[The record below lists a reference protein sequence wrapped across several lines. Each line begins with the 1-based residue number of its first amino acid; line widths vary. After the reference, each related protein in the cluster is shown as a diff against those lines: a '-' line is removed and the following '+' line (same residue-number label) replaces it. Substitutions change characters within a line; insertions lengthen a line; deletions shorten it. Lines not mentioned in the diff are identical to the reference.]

1 MKAKKLM
8 IDIILLGIIAVLI
21 FFMCWT
27 SNMFAYLDLDL
38 GKLVYGLNAG
48 SAQIVNQGEIPFW
61 YPYTWGGLSGAHSY
75 FQTYDI
81 IAVILYFVFFDSD
94 LGMLSWSWISGYMM
108 IHYFIFATGIF
119 FLLQKKI
126 SQWQSFFVSSLVVF
140 SNITFN
146 MWQMV
151 SIFAAVSYI
160 PLILLFIDKA
170 YDSEKRDGYKW
181 CIICSLLMAL
191 GVLSNLSFGTVMILI
206 SYGLFFLVK
215 VAYNK
220 NNWKHILRMALV
232 SGFFCIG
239 WSVFGLLDFV
249 NFTNHSIRQV
259 DSKLLIG
266 TERLT
271 YEEFVAHPISSDTL
285 SGFFNGN
292 VLNVT
297 GLSVCTIVIFL
308 CVMGVFAKNKHFY
321 TKYAITQ
328 FVVIIAYICSCL
340 LPQVVYYL
348 PVFNQVREQYLYCY
362 LLSWP
367 IAIIASQGLE
377 ALILEVKCIYEK
389 NKSDIFYAK
398 PIMILVMSIIALCQ
412 IISPNNMR
420 RYNIVLIGMG
430 VIWIGICII
439 RKYNVKK
446 FAFLLAIGI
455 VLINF
460 IYMKDILLNQ
470 GMNTHQASQKVEVV
484 NSNLIENIEKLE
496 EISEKEEGWQFI
508 GWGID
513 GTAYPAN
520 ALVAL
525 GYKEEIPYLNPSLRK
540 VRLLHDSLDLIK
552 RFAIQNIKYILV
564 DPTEANQS
572 IIEMFENSQYDGE
585 KTNIKYEGEF
595 SIYDSYGA
603 TETSDKVVFE
613 NTFRNGVAWF
623 VEDIITYSDAMS
635 VEDVVGIMNSEDFN
649 PLTMGLVN
657 EKFLENKN
665 IDLLK
670 GDSSNT
676 IAEVIEYK
684 ANTIKINTRS
694 EDTRLMVT
702 SEVFY
707 PGWNVYIDGEKASLI
722 EVNYAYKGV
731 IVPGGAHE
739 IELVYH
745 PPLWK
750 ISMIIWGLTCC
761 GAVIIL
767 FRKRAKY
774 EK

>member
-1 MKAKKLM
+1 M
-8 IDIILLGIIAVLI
+8 IDIKKKRIINILSVGILAILI
-21 FFMCWT
+21 ICIFWT

-48 SAQIVNQGEIPFW
+48 SAQIVNQGEVPFW
-61 YPYTWGGLSGAHSY
+61 YPYTWGGISGAHSY

-81 IAVILYFVFFDSD
+81 IANILYFIFFDSD
-94 LGMLSWSWISGYMM
+94 LGMLSWSWISGYMI
-108 IHYFIFATGIF
+108 IHYFIFAVGIF

-126 SQWQSFFVSSLVVF
+126 TQWQSLFVSSLVVF
-140 SNITFN
+140 SNVTFN
-146 MWQMV
+146 MWQMISV
-151 SIFAAVSYI
+151 FGAVSYI

-170 YDSEKRDGYKW
+170 YDSEKRAGLKW
-181 CIICSLLMAL
+181 CVVCSLFMAL
-191 GVLSNLSFGTVMILI
+191 GIQSNLSFGTVMILI
-206 SYGLFFLVK
+206 SYGLFFCVK
-215 VAYNK
+215 IACNRK
-220 NNWKHILRMALV
+220 DWRHILVTALI
-232 SGFFCIG
+232 SGFFCMG
-239 WSVFGLLDFV
+239 WSAFSLLDFI

-259 DSKLLIG
+259 GSKLLVG

-271 YEEFVAHPISSDTL
+271 YEDFVAHPIGVDEL
-285 SGFFNGN
+285 NGFFNGN

-297 GLSVCTIVIFL
+297 GISVCTIITFL
-308 CVMGVFAKNKHFY
+308 CVMGVFVKNKHFY

-328 FVVIIAYICSCL
+328 LVVIIAYMCSCL

-377 ALILEVKCIYEK
+377 ALVLEVKCFHDK

-398 PIMILVMSIIALCQ
+398 PIMILIIIIIALCQ
-412 IISPNNMR
+412 IISPSDMHR
-420 RYNIVLIGMG
+420 FNIILIGMG
-430 VIWIGICII
+430 IIWIGICII
-439 RKYNVKK
+439 RKCNVKK

-460 IYMKDILLNQ
+460 HYMKDILLNQ
-470 GMNTHQASQKVEVV
+470 GMNTHQASQKVEAV
-484 NSNLIENIEKLE
+484 NSNLIENIERLE
-496 EISEKEEGWQFI
+496 GTSEKEEGWQFI
-508 GWGID
+508 SWGID
-513 GTAYPAN
+513 GTAYPSN

-525 GYKEEIPYLNPSLRK
+525 GYKEEIPYLNPTLRK
-540 VRLLHDSLDLIK
+540 VRLLHDSLDLTK

-572 IIEMFENSQYDGE
+572 IIEMFENSQYNGE

-613 NTFRNGVAWF
+613 NTFRKGVAWF

-657 EKFLENKN
+657 EKFLKNENV
-665 IDLLK
+665 DTLK
-670 GDSSNT
+670 GDASNA

-684 ANTIKINTRS
+684 ANSIKINTAS
-694 EDTRLMVT
+694 DEARLMVT

-707 PGWNVYIDGEKASLI
+707 PGWNVYIDGKKASLL

-731 IVPGGAHE
+731 IIPEGMHE
-739 IELVYH
+739 VELVYQ

-750 ISMIIWGLTCC
+750 VSVAIWGLTCC
-761 GAVIIL
+761 AAIIIL
-767 FRKRAKY
+767 IGKK
-774 EK
+774 KKL